1 MKGHGRDT
9 VTFKLQKVH
18 SGSAWRTQGGREAGG
33 AEAWLTRAG
42 PWRTPGGREAGG
54 AEAWLTRAGRWPSWG
69 SGRGQGWKG
78 RPGWR
83 EPQGLELAGLRGPL
97 EAVGSPVGESP
108 RPGSH

>member
-18 SGSAWRTQGGREAGG
+18 SGSAWRTHGGREAGG
-33 AEAWLTRAG
+33 AG
-42 PWRTPGGREAGG
+42 P
-54 AEAWLTRAGRWPSWG
+54 WLTRAGRWPSWG
-69 SGRGQGWKG
+69 PGRGQGGKG
-78 RPGWR
+78 RLGWR

-97 EAVGSPVGESP
+97 EAVRSQVGESP